1 MIFSI
6 IAVVPLVSS
15 CMLPSIAASRTSVAP
30 PLALAT
36 PGQPICTLPFRDM
49 SIGCT
54 RPEMLLD
61 LLPLRSTKLSAVRWR
76 WSSSALISH
85 SWPDSIASRI
95 TRPDR
100 PDRPDRAA
108 RAPPLCERGLSAVT
122 AFGSAPAENKCFFG
136 SFNSAC
142 SFLLNVAASS
152 IASCSALCIL
162 SSTIFSNSSSLLA
175 FVDLFAIKLARPS
188 WSTETST
195 DFSTIADLIASLIAF
210 S

>member
-36 PGQPICTLPFRDM
+36 PGQPICTLPFRAM

-54 RPEMLLD
+54 RPEMILD
-61 LLPLRSTKLSAVRWR
+61 LVPLRSTKLSAVRWR
-76 WSSSALISH
+76 WSFSALISH

-100 PDRPDRAA
+100 AIPA
-108 RAPPLCERGLSAVT
+108 LCVRGLSAVT

-136 SFNSAC
+136 SFNSTC

-152 IASCSALCIL
+152 TASCSALCIL

-175 FVDLFAIKLARPS
+175 FVDLFAIKLAWPS